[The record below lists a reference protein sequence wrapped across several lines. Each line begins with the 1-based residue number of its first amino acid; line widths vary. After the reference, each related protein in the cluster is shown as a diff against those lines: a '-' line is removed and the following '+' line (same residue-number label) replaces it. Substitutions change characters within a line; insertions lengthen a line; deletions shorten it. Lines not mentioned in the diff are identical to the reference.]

1 MEKIGFSLLC
11 FFIGYIVITW
21 IGFSHT
27 VFNIKVLHMK
37 SMKESGGKGKGL
49 GEAYNKTKPWHPLY
63 NLIILPIFAY
73 MYFKELDV
81 VTLSN
86 VIATS
91 ILWGTSAIVIDL
103 FGCVLIKHP
112 LSLSFRRFYIEYQ
125 PWITLVYVVMYA
137 SPFITYGIMNLL

>member
-1 MEKIGFSLLC
+1 MEKIGISLLY
-11 FFIGYIVITW
+11 FFIGYVVITW
-21 IGFSHT
+21 IGFIHT

-73 MYFKELDV
+73 LYFKGLDT

-86 VIATS
+86 AITTS

-103 FGCVLIKHP
+103 VGWVLIKHP
-112 LSLSFRRFYIEYQ
+112 LSLTFRRFYIEYQ
-125 PWITLVYVVMYA
+125 PWITLVYLVMYA
-137 SPFITYGIMNLL
+137 SPFIAYWLIQVL

>member
-1 MEKIGFSLLC
+1 MEKLGSSFLY
-11 FFIGYIVITW
+11 FIISYIIITW
-21 IGFSHT
+21 IGFLHT

-73 MYFKELDV
+73 LYFKGLGV
-81 VTLSN
+81 VTLSD

-103 FGCVLIKHP
+103 VGWVLIKHP
-112 LSLSFRRFYIEYQ
+112 LSLTFKRFYVEYQ
-125 PWITLVYVVMYA
+125 PWITLVYLVMYA
-137 SPFITYGIMNLL
+137 SPFIAYWLIQVL

>member
-1 MEKIGFSLLC
+1 MEKIGLSLLY
-11 FFIGYIVITW
+11 FFIGYVVITW
-21 IGFSHT
+21 IGFIHT

-63 NLIILPIFAY
+63 NLIILPLFAY
-73 MYFKELDV
+73 LYFKGLDT

-103 FGCVLIKHP
+103 VGWVLIKHP
-112 LSLSFRRFYIEYQ
+112 LSLTFRRFYIEYQ
-125 PWITLVYVVMYA
+125 PWITLVYLIMYA

>member
-1 MEKIGFSLLC
+1 MGKIFSSLLY

-21 IGFSHT
+21 IGFLHT

-49 GEAYNKTKPWHPLY
+49 GEAYNKTKPWHPIY

-73 MYFKELDV
+73 MYFKSLDTI
-81 VTLSN
+81 TLAN
-86 VIATS
+86 VIETS

-103 FGCVLIKHP
+103 VGWVLIKHP
-112 LSLSFRRFYIEYQ
+112 LSLTFKRFYIEYQ
-125 PWITLVYVVMYA
+125 PWITLVYIIMYA
-137 SPFITYGIMNLL
+137 SPFITYILMNLL

>member
-103 FGCVLIKHP
+103 FGWVLIKHP

>member
-1 MEKIGFSLLC
+1 MEKIGFSLLY
-11 FFIGYIVITW
+11 FFIGYVVITW
-21 IGFSHT
+21 IGFIHT

-73 MYFKELDV
+73 MYFNGLEA

-86 VIATS
+86 VIVTS

-103 FGCVLIKHP
+103 IGWVLIKHP
-112 LSLSFRRFYIEYQ
+112 LSLTFRRFYIEYQ

>member
-1 MEKIGFSLLC
+1 MEKIGLSLLY
-11 FFIGYIVITW
+11 FFIGYVVITW
-21 IGFSHT
+21 IGFIHT

-73 MYFKELDV
+73 MYFKGLDT

-103 FGCVLIKHP
+103 VGWVLIKHP
-112 LSLSFRRFYIEYQ
+112 LSLTFRRFYIEYQ
-125 PWITLVYVVMYA
+125 PWITLVYLIMYA

>member
-1 MEKIGFSLLC
+1 MFVGKASIKRHQGLLSWLEDRKMEKIGFSLLN
-11 FFIGYIVITW
+11 FLIGYVVITW
-21 IGFSHT
+21 IGFLHT

-73 MYFKELDV
+73 MYFKGLDT

-86 VIATS
+86 AVVTS
-91 ILWGTSAIVIDL
+91 ILWGTFAIVIDL
-103 FGCVLIKHP
+103 VGWGCRTK
-112 LSLSFRRFYIEYQ
+112 
-125 PWITLVYVVMYA
+125 
-137 SPFITYGIMNLL
+137 